1 MNMPG
6 FSGMQYNGGACSPTA
21 TCDGICRCY
30 FDDGYLPS
38 DADRPQNSEVVNDRT
53 GSGPVTG
60 SGDNNGVQCY
70 SYTNYVDPTSQTQ
83 VSNNRHCILFDCQ
96 IFFSIL
102 GTLDFFVD

>member
-1 MNMPG
+1 MPG
-6 FSGMQYNGGACSPTA
+6 FSGMQYNGGKCSA
-21 TCDGICRCY
+21 ETCDGICRCY

-70 SYTNYVDPTSQTQ
+70 SYTNYVDPTTQ
-83 VSNNRHCILFDCQ
+83 VSNAFFLILCCLSFDN
-96 IFFSIL
+96 FF
-102 GTLDFFVD
+102 FA